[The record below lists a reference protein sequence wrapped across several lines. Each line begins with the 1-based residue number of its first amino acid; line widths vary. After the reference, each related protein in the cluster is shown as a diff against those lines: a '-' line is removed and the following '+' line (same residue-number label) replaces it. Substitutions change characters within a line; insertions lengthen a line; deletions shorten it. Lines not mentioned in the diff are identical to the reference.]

1 LSKKNIYLTIGILW
15 FAISFYLLTIPG
27 KELPQISW
35 MDTLHV
41 DKLVHITMFF
51 LLSYLFSY
59 PVRKSSRKYTW
70 MLLIAISGLLYGI
83 AMEFVQ
89 KYYIPF
95 RSCDVEDMVAD
106 GIGSFAGYFWW
117 RIKLKKQ
124 TIL

>member
-1 LSKKNIYLTIGILW
+1 
-15 FAISFYLLTIPG
+15 
-27 KELPQISW
+27 
-35 MDTLHV
+35 
-41 DKLVHITMFF
+41 
-51 LLSYLFSY
+51 
-59 PVRKSSRKYTW
+59 